1 MYVDLSWDPDWFC
14 YISRQW
20 SACAWHYHVLSTESV
35 SNLVV
40 LRQDFCQCR
49 PRDSSTGYEVSA
61 LNLLA
66 RSSGIA
72 DWQGFQKSFFPNK
85 KIKKG
90 RTHQEMH
97 EECWKFVR
105 KWVSPSWWRTPS
117 SRWGHV
123 PAWNSFTSTLQLG
136 LGTQGDPDKSC
147 WWMPKT
153 CTNHNPK
160 VLLRYVEIKSI

>member
-1 MYVDLSWDPDWFC
+1 M
-14 YISRQW
+14 
-20 SACAWHYHVLSTESV
+20 
-35 SNLVV
+35 V
-40 LRQDFCQCR
+40 LRQDFCRCR

-66 RSSGIA
+66 RSSGIG

-97 EECWKFVR
+97 EECWKFVW

-136 LGTQGDPDKSC
+136 LGTQGDPEKSC

-153 CTNHNPK
+153 CTNHNPSI
-160 VLLRYVEIKSI
+160 VEICWDQVHLNPKCSSCSRFQLVKPCSRCSRISHLLALGFQIS